1 MRRKLMHY
9 LLKSWT
15 RGSCPKE
22 ALNTAKRK
30 SALKREEGK
39 LKSRTTPQNWWPM
52 LTRALPYL
60 VSLAGAI
67 VFILLWEILART
79 SAVPYLPS
87 FTQSVLA
94 LVDLALK
101 GELGF
106 HAFNSIIRIGLGFGA
121 ALVTGIPLG
130 IAIGRWRL
138 VRQFTK
144 PVTEAVRFIPPLA
157 MLPVALVIL
166 HTAQGT
172 AVFIIWFAAFFPILL
187 GTVAGVHRTDPA
199 HVEVAQSFGAHE
211 WQVLEKVIFPS
222 ALPEILT
229 GARVGLGVGWMSLVA
244 AEMVTA
250 VGGTGLGSLIW
261 TLLFLSQY
269 TPMVGVIMLLAII
282 GFLMNEGFVLFEG
295 YVLRYRRLVTE

>member
-1 MRRKLMHY
+1 
-9 LLKSWT
+9 
-15 RGSCPKE
+15 
-22 ALNTAKRK
+22 
-30 SALKREEGK
+30 
-39 LKSRTTPQNWWPM
+39 
-52 LTRALPYL
+52 
-60 VSLAGAI
+60 
-67 VFILLWEILART
+67 
-79 SAVPYLPS
+79 
-87 FTQSVLA
+87 
-94 LVDLALK
+94 
-101 GELGF
+101 
-106 HAFNSIIRIGLGFGA
+106 
-121 ALVTGIPLG
+121 
-130 IAIGRWRL
+130 
-138 VRQFTK
+138 
-144 PVTEAVRFIPPLA
+144 VRFIPPLA

-199 HVEVAQSFGAHE
+199 HVEVAQSFGARE

-250 VGGTGLGSLIW
+250 VGGSGLGSLIW
-261 TLLFLSQY
+261 TLLYLSQY
-269 TPMVGVIMLLAII
+269 TRMVGVIMLLAVI